1 MNTLS
6 VVVLGSFRKHW
17 DGIAQTVTT
26 FRRLDCEL
34 LFPTGEPVNPGAD
47 FIRLDTDG
55 DATEEETVFMVL
67 RAIDQADLVYF
78 YNSDGYLGP
87 SAAVELGYCLAAGK
101 RFYLHAEPADAGH
114 RAYATGRVATPEAA
128 VDEVRRLRLPERLTS
143 RESLP
148 ALQRYVA
155 DMVEARGFSGERP
168 RDVMLLMLEE
178 VGELAKALRKT
189 EGLKI
194 DPTKADSY
202 GSLGGEMSD
211 VLLYLIA
218 LANATGIDL
227 AMALRAKEE
236 QNDRRTWQVAAPD
249 QED

>member
-1 MNTLS
+1 MPHLS
-6 VVVLGSFRKHW
+6 VAILGSYRKHW
-17 DGIAQTVTT
+17 TRIAQAAAT
-26 FRRLDCEL
+26 FRHLGCEVL
-34 LFPTGEPVNPGAD
+34 CPNGEPVNPGAE
-47 FIRLDTDG
+47 FVRLNTDQ
-55 DATEEETVFMVL
+55 AMTEEAVVQSVM

-78 YNSDGYLGP
+78 YNPEGYLGA

-101 RFYLHAEPADAGH
+101 RFYLLAEPADHGH
-114 RAYATGRVATPEAA
+114 RAYAAGRIASPEQA
-128 VDEVRRLRLPERLTS
+128 VDTVKHLRLPERLTA

-155 DMVEARGFSGERP
+155 DMVEARGFSGELP

-178 VGELAKALRKT
+178 VGELAKALRKA

-194 DPTKADSY
+194 DTAKLSSY
-202 GSLGGEMSD
+202 GALGDEMAD

-227 AMALRAKEE
+227 ATALRTKEE
-236 QNDRRTWQVAAPD
+236 QNDRRVWT
-249 QED
+249 